1 MKFSK
6 KSDLFGKELYSIL
19 VKDHI
24 YFDGN
29 KRLAAILFLEFLNR
43 NHALFDEEKN
53 MGLSNDALVAIT
65 LMIAESKIMKEIN
78 QLTNQYFKMDLL
90 HTS

>member
-43 NHALFDEEKN
+43 NHALLDEEKN
-53 MGLSNDALVAIT
+53 MVLSNDALVAIT
-65 LMIAESKIMKEIN
+65 LMIAESKPQEKEMMVDIVMN
-78 QLTNQYFKMDLL
+78 LL
-90 HTS
+90 VPSAI